1 MSWHL
6 EQALLTWI
14 HITSAAIWVGGSLFI
29 GVVFAPIL
37 KKMSMP
43 VEDRIQ
49 LMVQVGR
56 RFNKLALPA
65 LFILIATGMYQAHL
79 VLQKSDIL
87 YDTSYGHVL
96 IIKMILVAALLI
108 LYAVHVRIIRKD
120 VEDKIIAKE
129 MPPEQ
134 LQKLRK
140 KIIILG
146 EVTVVLSVIILVLSV
161 STKCR
166 WTIMIGFLIGRFQP
180 FHLRTLGGN
189 KICIIKS

>member
-1 MSWHL
+1 MAL

-43 VEDRIQ
+43 VEERIQ

-65 LFILIATGMYQAHL
+65 LFILIATGLYQAHL

-87 YDTSYGHVL
+87 YETSYGHVL
-96 IIKMILVAALLI
+96 IIKIILVAALLAI
-108 LYAVHVRIIRKD
+108 YAVHVRIIRKD

-129 MPPEQ
+129 MPQEQ

-146 EVTVVLSVIILVLSV
+146 EVTVVLSVIILFLASVLDA
-161 STKCR
+161 
-166 WTIMIGFLIGRFQP
+166 
-180 FHLRTLGGN
+180 GGQL
-189 KICIIKS
+189 

>member
-1 MSWHL
+1 MAL

-43 VEDRIQ
+43 VEERIQ

-56 RFNKLALPA
+56 RFNKLAMPA

-96 IIKMILVAALLI
+96 IIKMVLVAALLI
-108 LYAVHVRIIRKD
+108 TYAVHVRIIRKD
-120 VEDKIIAKE
+120 VEDKIIAKQISQE
-129 MPPEQ
+129 K

-146 EVTVVLSVIILVLSV
+146 EVSVVLSVIILFLASVLNS
-161 STKCR
+161 
-166 WTIMIGFLIGRFQP
+166 
-180 FHLRTLGGN
+180 GGQL
-189 KICIIKS
+189 

>member
-1 MSWHL
+1 MAL
-6 EQALLTWI
+6 EQALLTWV

-43 VEDRIQ
+43 VEERIQ

-87 YDTSYGHVL
+87 YETSYGHVL
-96 IIKMILVAALLI
+96 IIKMILVAALLV

-129 MPPEQ
+129 MPQAQ

-146 EVTVVLSVIILVLSV
+146 EVTVVLSIIILFLAAVLNA
-161 STKCR
+161 
-166 WTIMIGFLIGRFQP
+166 
-180 FHLRTLGGN
+180 GGQL
-189 KICIIKS
+189 